1 MDVEAGVLCGCVFFF
16 LSFFFLFSSSFSG
29 LLAPPLARKLSEYNL
44 SRKLL
49 VRVSGIIP
57 VM

>member
-1 MDVEAGVLCGCVFFF
+1 MLKPGFCVDVFFSFF
-16 LSFFFLFSSSFSG
+16 LSFFFSASSFSG